1 MNGVVA
7 DRLGG
12 EREGSHREEQGLGE
26 GAGQGPANLKVI
38 LTSAR
43 APRKGFRRIVTGL

>member
-1 MNGVVA
+1 MNGVVG
-7 DRLGG
+7 DRLDGR
-12 EREGSHREEQGLGE
+12 EVSYREGR
-26 GAGQGPANLKVI
+26 GQGPANLKVI